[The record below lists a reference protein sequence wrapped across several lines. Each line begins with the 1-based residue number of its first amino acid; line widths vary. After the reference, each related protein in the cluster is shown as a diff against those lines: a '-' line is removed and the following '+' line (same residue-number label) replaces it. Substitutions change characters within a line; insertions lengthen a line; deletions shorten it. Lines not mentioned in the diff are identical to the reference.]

1 MSKKIVAITACPTG
15 IAHTYMAAE
24 KLRNVGKELG
34 YEVRVE
40 TQGTTGAQD
49 ALTAR
54 EIAEADGIILAV
66 DKEIDESRF
75 AGKAVLKVNVG
86 QAIREPQKIMED
98 ALNGIGTVVVA
109 GENAAAAETAG
120 SQGSL
125 ANKGFRSVYKHV
137 MAGVSYMLP
146 VVVAGGILTAI
157 SFAFGIYA
165 FQEEGSLAWAFY
177 QIGAAGALGLM
188 VPKVPCR

>member
-54 EIAEADGIILAV
+54 EIAGADGILCRLRPGAL
-66 DKEIDESRF
+66 RPG
-75 AGKAVLKVNVG
+75 APGVL
-86 QAIREPQKIMED
+86 PP
-98 ALNGIGTVVVA
+98 
-109 GENAAAAETAG
+109 AAAASTGRRPA
-120 SQGSL
+120 
-125 ANKGFRSVYKHV
+125 A
-137 MAGVSYMLP
+137 
-146 VVVAGGILTAI
+146 VAGGQGGHPEEAEVSTV
-157 SFAFGIYA
+157 STGIQA
-165 FQEEGSLAWAFY
+165 CIARL
-177 QIGAAGALGLM
+177 
-188 VPKVPCR
+188 

>member
-54 EIAEADGIILAV
+54 EIAGADGIILAV

-75 AGKAVLKVNVG
+75 AGKAVLKVKVG

-109 GENAAAAETAG
+109 GESAAAETAAARG
-120 SQGSL
+120 PLQIRDSE
-125 ANKGFRSVYKHV
+125 
-137 MAGVSYMLP
+137 VS
-146 VVVAGGILTAI
+146 I
-157 SFAFGIYA
+157 S
-165 FQEEGSLAWAFY
+165 
-177 QIGAAGALGLM
+177 M
-188 VPKVPCR
+188 